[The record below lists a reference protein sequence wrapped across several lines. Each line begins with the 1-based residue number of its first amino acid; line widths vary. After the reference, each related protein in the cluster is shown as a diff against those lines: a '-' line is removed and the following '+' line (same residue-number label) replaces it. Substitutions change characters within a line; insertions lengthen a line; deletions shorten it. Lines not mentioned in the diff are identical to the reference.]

1 MNHIKWFYLG
11 TPRDF
16 VVGFWAIMAP
26 LAFNRARRHA
36 YFQFLDEMKY
46 YLLGWFL

>member
-1 MNHIKWFYLG
+1 MDRHQMVLFGYAVG
-11 TPRDF
+11 F

-36 YFQFLDEMKY
+36 YFQFLDEMIYK
-46 YLLGWFL
+46 LLGWFL